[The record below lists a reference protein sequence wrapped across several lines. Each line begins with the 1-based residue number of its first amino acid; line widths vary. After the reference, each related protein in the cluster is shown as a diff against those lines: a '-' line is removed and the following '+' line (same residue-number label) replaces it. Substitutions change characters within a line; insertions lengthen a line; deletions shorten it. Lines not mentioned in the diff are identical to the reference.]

1 MQLGVRGGER
11 MDMLDGDL
19 RHVGVRGRGLS
30 IRLLGIGLC
39 SVQDGLVWIGMRD
52 LRLPR
57 AWPMRRRIWRV

>member
-11 MDMLDGDL
+11 MDMLDGDV

-30 IRLLGIGLC
+30 SGLLGIGLC